1 MKRCVLCPAML
12 VVMLTSCCAKD
23 TGPKT
28 EDRSPARPALSAED
42 SPGKASAKDASS
54 HQREK
59 KIVSA
64 RAFPTNKGDGGDAK
78 PIEIT
83 LRLEG
88 EEQVSGVL
96 RLPGNPMEL
105 FGFRREGHLRL
116 WVGSSV
122 RCRIAASITPGGK
135 VRCSFPRSDRGRGAK
150 PERPD
155 SSYRSSQR

>member
-1 MKRCVLCPAML
+1 ML
-12 VVMLTSCCAKD
+12 VAILTSCCAKD
-23 TGPKT
+23 TGSKT

-64 RAFPTNKGDGGDAK
+64 RAFPANKGDGKDAK

-88 EEQVSGVL
+88 EEQVSGEL

-105 FGFRREGHLRL
+105 FGFRREGHIRL
-116 WVGSSV
+116 WALGKSDKAEDVQRGYLFGTIEGEQAKGSFAVSGN
-122 RCRIAASITPGGK
+122 GGEP
-135 VRCSFPRSDRGRGAK
+135 VLQGTW
-150 PERPD
+150 
-155 SSYRSSQR
+155 SSLN